1 MKAALFCPI
10 RYNGP
15 VGRSGWPVPGDDE
28 RPEAVAAALPDF
40 AIRRDGYL
48 VNAKRGNLYP

>member
-15 VGRSGWPVPGDDE
+15 VGRSGWPVPGDNE
-28 RPEAVAAALPDF
+28 QPETAAAALPDF